1 MGMRAGSGARAG
13 RAMPAAGGGSWRYL
27 YERLG
32 EKRFQQLCAAL
43 LAHVFPDVACYPV
56 GQKDGGRDA
65 MRSERGCR
73 YVYQVKW
80 TNKRLRDPVAWLDE
94 AIREETANIR
104 RLVSEGAEAYILLT
118 CVAGTGARD
127 RGTMDRL
134 DERLKSHSEAFG
146 IPMSCW
152 WQADIDARI
161 DTAPKELKWAYS
173 EMLAGH
179 DLVRCLIES
188 GVLEARDRELGTLLR
203 KVVATQ
209 WQEDAKVRFR
219 QVDMDNYDLTDLYV
233 DVAARYVQGRRNG
246 PRLADDPAELGGAA
260 AHLLKSRAA
269 LTVVRG
275 APGQGK
281 STLSQYLCQVHRAEF
296 LAHPDYLG
304 GRRPGLQADE
314 PRLPLRVELR
324 DYAVW
329 LEGGDPLGD
338 GDAEPPRRKRPRPG
352 SVEAFLAYLMR
363 HRSGGLPA
371 TVSTVMDVLGR
382 FAMLIVL
389 DGLDEVPEKDT
400 RARVVAEI
408 NEFTG
413 RLAGTAVAQ
422 QVIVTT
428 RPNASGLPEPS
439 PETFDT
445 IELTSLSP
453 ALRQEYLRKW
463 ANAHSIHGP
472 DRRKL
477 QRIFDQRTAEPHI
490 AQLADNPMQLTI
502 LLYLMHRR
510 QEAVPERRTELYTA
524 YMETLFGREQA
535 KPSLVRKYRKDLEE
549 VTAFLGW
556 HLQATGE
563 TEAING
569 RLPTQAVRRAIN
581 DYLFTM
587 GKDTSV
593 VDALF
598 DGVTQR
604 IWALTTKISGTY
616 EFDVQPVR
624 EYFAARYLYAY
635 AEASSPRSH
644 KSAILQHLARRA
656 HWLNT
661 CRFYAGFANPNEISG
676 LVEGLE
682 EEFEEGNHPH
692 QTRLA
697 AWTLLADGVFDARP
711 RTQQRAVRLFL
722 DDLSVRLLD
731 QELGTG
737 SWVTKFADENAA
749 AMLSSAL
756 RDSVAA
762 NPSGPLNSERLRI
775 AWQMQPDRAVFD
787 AWWRPRVGQAIGTGS
802 EQAWL
807 QAGIPFQGGQRLSAT
822 HVSRLNLADPGSAAA
837 ALQAGVVPLPDSPD
851 EAQLVHAVLS
861 GLCSEVPVT
870 AAGYAGDI
878 LRLLAPQNFLRK
890 ASRDSRP
897 YGIDYGHADMN
908 VTDQQRLAILRRL
921 KSRDSRF
928 DRIQAASRTGRGQ
941 AGTTS
946 TWGNTARGVSELFGP
961 CWLAAEIAVI
971 GAASSSE
978 DYRTEGDLTPGRAPL
993 GNHPDYGRLLQEL
1006 RLNRS
1011 RASWWTSQAQMH
1023 PDPLSR
1029 ATWALGL
1036 VAIADDNVLSQC
1048 LGQLADG
1055 LRELP
1060 APFLHALCYSSS
1072 RIASAELNCQR
1083 QEHCISQATE
1093 VSPLA
1098 WMLAA
1103 HHASDVETT
1112 CMRTG
1117 PDDEKLAS
1125 LAVYGIAAWPAS
1137 YALTWRAERRPSGNL
1152 LACLRRYGPRACP
1165 QNLVIDDIP
1174 VELMRD
1180 VIKEPANVPLA
1191 WVTAA
1196 AQAVSDHAE
1205 EPPLADIAGRQ
1216 CWFA

>member
-1 MGMRAGSGARAG
+1 MH
-13 RAMPAAGGGSWRYL
+13 GGSWRYL

-32 EKRFQQLCAAL
+32 EKRFQQMCGAL
-43 LAHVFPDVACYPV
+43 LAHLFPDVTCYPV

-65 MRSERGCR
+65 VRPSRGRR

-80 TNKRLRDPVAWLDE
+80 ANTRLRDPVAWLDK
-94 AIREETANIR
+94 AIRDEAANIR

-118 CVAGTGARD
+118 CVAGTAARG

-134 DERLKSHSEAFG
+134 EERLKVHSKDFG
-146 IPMSCW
+146 IPVSCW
-152 WQADIDARI
+152 WQADLDARV

-179 DLVRCLIES
+179 DLVRYLIES
-188 GVLEARDRELGTLLR
+188 GALEERDRELGVLLR
-203 KVVATQ
+203 KVVTTQ

-219 QVDMDNYDLTDLYV
+219 QVDMDNYDLADLYV
-233 DVAARYVQGRRNG
+233 DVAARSVRAQRRIPG
-246 PRLADDPAELGGAA
+246 LAEGERALGGAA
-260 AHLLKSRAA
+260 AYLLNRGPA

-281 STLSQYLCQVHRAEF
+281 STLGQYLCQVHRAEF
-296 LAHPDYLG
+296 LTHPDYLG
-304 GRRPGLQADE
+304 GRRPGLKADE
-314 PRLPLRVELR
+314 PRLPLRAELR

-329 LEGGDPLGD
+329 MEGGDPLSD
-338 GDAEPPRRKRPRPG
+338 SDDEPARRRRPRPC
-352 SVEAFLAYLMR
+352 SVEAFLAYVMH

-389 DGLDEVPEKDT
+389 DGLDEVPERDA
-400 RARVVAEI
+400 RARIVTEI

-413 RLAGTAVAQ
+413 RLADAAVPQ

-439 PETFDT
+439 QETYDT
-445 IELTSLSP
+445 IELTGLSP
-453 ALRQEYLRKW
+453 AQRLEYLRKW
-463 ANAHSIHGP
+463 ADAHLVLGP

-502 LLYLMHRR
+502 LLYLIHRR

-524 YMETLFGREQA
+524 YMDTLFDREQA
-535 KPSLVRKYRKDLEE
+535 KPSPVRKYRKDLEE
-549 VTAFLGW
+549 ITAFLGW

-569 RLPTQAVRRAIN
+569 RLSTQAIRRAIN
-581 DYLFTM
+581 DYLFMM

-604 IWALTTKISGTY
+604 VWALSSKVSGTY

-635 AEASSPRSH
+635 ADGSSPQSH
-644 KSAILQHLARRA
+644 KSAILQHLVRRP

-682 EEFEEGNHPH
+682 EEFEEGQHPR
-692 QTRLA
+692 QARLA
-697 AWTLLADGVFDARP
+697 AWTLLTDGVFDARP
-711 RTQQRAVRLFL
+711 RTQQRAARLFL
-722 DDLSVRLLD
+722 DNLSIRLLS
-731 QELGTG
+731 QELGSGPWT
-737 SWVTKFADENAA
+737 TKFADDNAA
-749 AMLSSAL
+749 ATLSCAL
-756 RDSVAA
+756 RDSAA
-762 NPSGPLNSERLRI
+762 ADPSGPLNRERLRI
-775 AWQMQPDRAVFD
+775 AWQVQPDRAVFD
-787 AWWRPRVGQAIGTGS
+787 AWWQPRMDQAIGTGS

-807 QAGIPFQGGQRLSAT
+807 RAGIPFQGGQRLTAT
-822 HVSRLNLADPGSAAA
+822 QISRLTFADPGSAAA
-837 ALQAGVVPLPDSPD
+837 ALEAGVVPPPGSSA
-851 EAQLVHAVLS
+851 EAQLTRAVLA
-861 GLCSEVPVT
+861 GLCSETPVT

-890 ASRDSRP
+890 ATANLTW
-897 YGIDYGHADMN
+897 YMDYRHADMD

-921 KSRDSRF
+921 TSRDPRF
-928 DRIQAASRTGRGQ
+928 TQVQVASRTGRGQ

-946 TWGNTARGVSELFGP
+946 TWGNTAREVSQIFRP

-971 GAASSSE
+971 GAATSAE
-978 DYRTEGDLTPGRAPL
+978 NYRTEGDLTPGTGTAPL
-993 GNHPDYGRLLQEL
+993 GDHPDYGRLLQEL
-1006 RLNRS
+1006 RFNRS
-1011 RASWWTSQAQMH
+1011 RASWWTSQFKANT
-1023 PDPLSR
+1023 DPLSH

-1036 VAIADDNVLSQC
+1036 VTIADDDVMTRC
-1048 LGQLADG
+1048 LGQLADA

-1060 APFLHALCYSSS
+1060 PSFLHALCYSSS
-1072 RIASAELNCQR
+1072 RIGSAGLSCFRKEN
-1083 QEHCISQATE
+1083 CISKAAEESSLT
-1093 VSPLA
+1093 

-1103 HHASDVETT
+1103 HHADDHESACV
-1112 CMRTG
+1112 RTG
-1117 PDDEKLAS
+1117 LDDEELAS
-1125 LAVYGIAAWPAS
+1125 LASYGIAAWPAS
-1137 YALTWRAERRPSGNL
+1137 YALTFRAMDDPSGRL
-1152 LACLRRYGPRACP
+1152 LACLRRYGPHACP
-1165 QNLVIDDIP
+1165 QNMAIDGIP
-1174 VELMRD
+1174 VQLMRD
-1180 VIKEPANVPLA
+1180 VIKGPADFPLA
-1191 WVTAA
+1191 WVTSAE
-1196 AQAVSDHAE
+1196 QAVSKHVE
-1205 EPPLADIAGRQ
+1205 EPPLADIADSQ
-1216 CWFA
+1216 AWFA

>member
-1 MGMRAGSGARAG
+1 
-13 RAMPAAGGGSWRYL
+13 MPGVSGGSWRYL

-32 EKRFQQLCAAL
+32 EKRFQQLCGAL
-43 LAHVFPDVACYPV
+43 LAHVFPDVTCYPV

-65 MRSERGCR
+65 VRSVRGHR

-80 TNKRLRDPVAWLDE
+80 TNKRLRDPVAWLDGAIQQE
-94 AIREETANIR
+94 AANIR
-104 RLVSEGAEAYILLT
+104 RLVSEGAEEYILLT
-118 CVAGTGARD
+118 CVAGTAARG

-134 DERLKSHSEAFG
+134 DERLKVHSENFG

-152 WQADIDARI
+152 WQADIDARV
-161 DTAPKELKWAYS
+161 DAAPKELKWAYS
-173 EMLAGH
+173 DMLAGH

-188 GVLEARDRELGTLLR
+188 DALEERDRELGTLLR
-203 KVVATQ
+203 KVIATQ
-209 WQEDAKVRFR
+209 WQEDAKVKFR
-219 QVDMDNYDLTDLYV
+219 QVDMDNYDLTGLYV
-233 DVAARYVQGRRNG
+233 DVTVRFVQARRRSDPLVQNG
-246 PRLADDPAELGGAA
+246 GSDMGGAA
-260 AHLLKSRAA
+260 AHLLKSQMP

-281 STLSQYLCQVHRAEF
+281 STLGQYLCQVHRAEF
-296 LAHPDYLG
+296 LTHLGYLD
-304 GRRPGLQADE
+304 GRRPGLKADK
-314 PRLPLRVELR
+314 PRLPLRAELR

-329 LEGGDPLGD
+329 MNGGDPLGD
-338 GDAEPPRRKRPRPG
+338 SDAEPARRKRPRPC
-352 SVEAFLAYLMR
+352 SVEAFLAYLMH

-389 DGLDEVPEKDT
+389 DGLDEVPEKDV

-408 NEFTG
+408 SEFTG
-413 RLAGTAVAQ
+413 RLADAAVPQ

-428 RPNASGLPEPS
+428 RPNAAGLPEPS
-439 PETFDT
+439 SETFHT
-445 IELTSLSP
+445 IELMDLSP
-453 ALRQEYLRKW
+453 SLRQEYLRKW
-463 ANAHSIHGP
+463 ADAHSITGP

-524 YMETLFGREQA
+524 YMETLFDREQA

-549 VTAFLGW
+549 ITAFLGW

-569 RLPTQAVRRAIN
+569 RLPTQAIRRAIN

-587 GKDTSV
+587 DKDTSV

-604 IWALTTKISGTY
+604 IWALTSKISGTY
-616 EFDVQPVR
+616 EFDVPSVR

-635 AEASSPRSH
+635 AGAASPWSH
-644 KSAILQHLARRA
+644 KSAILQHLVRRP

-682 EEFEEGNHPH
+682 EEFEEGHHPR
-692 QTRLA
+692 QARLA

-711 RTQQRAVRLFL
+711 RTQQRAIRLFL
-722 DDLSVRLLD
+722 DDLSIRLLS
-731 QELGTG
+731 QELGSG
-737 SWVTKFADENAA
+737 SCTTKFADENAA

-762 NPSGPLNSERLRI
+762 NPSGRLNGERLRI
-775 AWQMQPDRAVFD
+775 AWQMQPDRDIFD
-787 AWWRPRVGQAIGTGS
+787 AWWQPCMHQAIGTTS

-807 QAGIPFQGGQRLSAT
+807 RAGIPFQGGQRLTASQI
-822 HVSRLNLADPGSAAA
+822 SRLNLADPGSASA
-837 ALQAGVVPLPDSPD
+837 ALEAGVVPPPGSES
-851 EAQLVHAVLS
+851 EAQLVRAVLG
-861 GLCSEVPVT
+861 GLCSETPVT

-890 ASRDSRP
+890 ASADSDP
-897 YGIDYGHADMN
+897 YGMDYGHADMN
-908 VTDQQRLAILRRL
+908 LTDQQRLGILRRL
-921 KSRDSRF
+921 KARDPRF
-928 DRIQAASRTGRGQ
+928 GQLQAASRTSRGQ

-946 TWGNTARGVSELFGP
+946 TWGNTAREVGQIFGP

-971 GAASSSE
+971 GAATSPD
-978 DYRTEGDLTPGRAPL
+978 DYRTEGDLTPGTAPL
-993 GNHPDYGRLLQEL
+993 GDHPDYGRLLQEL

-1011 RASWWTSQAQMH
+1011 RASWWTSQFEAH
-1023 PDPLSR
+1023 TDPLSR

-1036 VAIADDNVLSQC
+1036 VTIADDNILTQC

-1055 LRELP
+1055 LGKLP
-1060 APFLHALCYSSS
+1060 PSFLYALCYSSS
-1072 RIASAELNCQR
+1072 RIGSAQLNCLR
-1083 QEHCISQATE
+1083 KENCISKAAE
-1093 VSPLA
+1093 VSSLA
-1098 WMLAA
+1098 WLLAA
-1103 HHASDVETT
+1103 HHAFDHEST
-1112 CMRTG
+1112 CIRTG
-1117 PDDEKLAS
+1117 PDDEELAS
-1125 LAVYGIAAWPAS
+1125 LSVYGIAAWPAS
-1137 YALTWRAERRPSGNL
+1137 YALTDRAMDNPSGSI
-1152 LACLRRYGPRACP
+1152 LAFLRRYGPHACP
-1165 QNLVIDDIP
+1165 QNMVIDGIP
-1174 VELMRD
+1174 VQLMRD
-1180 VIKEPANVPLA
+1180 VLKDPADFPLA
-1191 WVTAA
+1191 WVVEAERT
-1196 AQAVSDHAE
+1196 VSDHAE
-1205 EPPLADIAGRQ
+1205 EPPLADIADSQ
-1216 CWFA
+1216 AWFA

>member
-1 MGMRAGSGARAG
+1 
-13 RAMPAAGGGSWRYL
+13 MPGGGGGSWRYL

-32 EKRFQQLCAAL
+32 EKRFQQLCGAL
-43 LAHVFPDVACYPV
+43 LAHVFPDVVCYPV

-65 MRSERGCR
+65 VRSDRGHR

-80 TNKRLRDPVAWLDE
+80 TNKPLRDPVAWLDG
-94 AIREETANIR
+94 AIREEAANIR
-104 RLVSEGAEAYILLT
+104 RLAAEGAEAYILLT
-118 CVAGTGARD
+118 CVAGTAARN

-134 DERLKSHSEAFG
+134 DERLQVHSEDFG
-146 IPMSCW
+146 IPVSCW
-152 WQADIDARI
+152 WQADIDARV

-188 GVLEARDRELGTLLR
+188 GALEARDRELGTLLR

-209 WQEDAKVRFR
+209 WQEDVKVRFR

-233 DVAARYVQGRRNG
+233 DVAARHVQGRRNG
-246 PRLADDPAELGGAA
+246 PRIPGDRTELGGAA

-281 STLSQYLCQVHRAEF
+281 STLGQYLCQVHRAEF

-304 GRRPGLQADE
+304 GRRPGLRADE
-314 PRLPLRVELR
+314 PRLPLRAELR

-329 LEGGDPLGD
+329 MEGGDPFGD
-338 GDAEPPRRKRPRPG
+338 GDAEAPRRRRPG
-352 SVEAFLAYLMR
+352 PASVEAFLAYLMH

-413 RLAGTAVAQ
+413 RMAGTAVPQ

-445 IELTSLSP
+445 IELTGLSP
-453 ALRQEYLRKW
+453 ALRLEYLRKW
-463 ANAHSIHGP
+463 ADAHSIQGP

-524 YMETLFGREQA
+524 YMETLFDREQA

-549 VTAFLGW
+549 ITAFLGW

-581 DYLFTM
+581 DYLFTV

-604 IWALTTKISGTY
+604 IWALASKTSGTY

-635 AEASSPRSH
+635 ADASSPQSH
-644 KSAILQHLARRA
+644 KSAILQQLVRRP

-682 EEFEEGNHPH
+682 EEFEVGHHPH

-722 DDLSVRLLD
+722 DDLSVRLLS
-731 QELGTG
+731 QELGSG
-737 SWVTKFADENAA
+737 PWVTKFADENAA
-749 AMLSSAL
+749 AMLSSAM

-762 NPSGPLNSERLRI
+762 NPAGPLNSERLRI
-775 AWQMQPDRAVFD
+775 AWQMGPDRAIFD
-787 AWWRPRVGQAIGTGS
+787 AWWQPRMDQAIGTPS

-807 QAGIPFQGGQRLSAT
+807 RAAVPFQGGQRLTAT
-822 HVSRLNLADPGSAAA
+822 QVSRLNLAAPGSAAA
-837 ALQAGVVPLPDSPD
+837 ALEAGVVPVPGSPA
-851 EAQLVHAVLS
+851 EAELVQAVLG
-861 GLCSEVPVT
+861 GLCSETPVT
-870 AAGYAGDI
+870 AAGYGGDI

-890 ASRDSRP
+890 ATADSRP
-897 YGIDYGHADMN
+897 YGMDYGHADMN
-908 VTDQQRLAILRRL
+908 VTDQQRRAILKRL
-921 KSRDSRF
+921 KSRDPRF
-928 DRIQAASRTGRGQ
+928 GHVQDASRTGRGQ

-946 TWGNTARGVSELFGP
+946 TWGNTAREVSKIFGP

-971 GAASSSE
+971 GAASSPE
-978 DYRTEGDLTPGRAPL
+978 DYRTEGDLTPGAAPF
-993 GNHPDYGRLLQEL
+993 GDHPDYGRLLHEL

-1011 RASWWTSQAQMH
+1011 RASWWTSQFEAH
-1023 PDPLSR
+1023 ADPLSR

-1036 VAIADDNVLSQC
+1036 VTIADDDVLTQC

-1055 LRELP
+1055 LQGLP
-1060 APFLHALCYSSS
+1060 PSLLHALCYSSS
-1072 RIASAELNCQR
+1072 RIGSAQLNCSR
-1083 QEHCISQATE
+1083 KENCINNAAGA
-1093 VSPLA
+1093 SPLA
-1098 WMLAA
+1098 WLLAA
-1103 HHASDVETT
+1103 HHAFDAETA

-1117 PDDEKLAS
+1117 PGDEELAS

-1137 YALTWRAERRPSGNL
+1137 YALTWRAEENPAGSL
-1152 LACLRRYGPRACP
+1152 LACLRRYGPHACP
-1165 QNLVIDDIP
+1165 QNLVIDGIP

-1180 VIKEPANVPLA
+1180 VIKEPADVPFA

-1196 AQAVSDHAE
+1196 VQTVSDNAE
-1205 EPPLADIAGRQ
+1205 EPALADIADSQG
-1216 CWFA
+1216 WFA

>member
-1 MGMRAGSGARAG
+1 MPGAS
-13 RAMPAAGGGSWRYL
+13 GGSWRYL

-32 EKRFQQLCAAL
+32 EKRFQQLCGAL
-43 LAHVFPDVACYPV
+43 LAHVFPDVVCYPV

-65 MRSERGCR
+65 VRSDRGHR

-80 TNKRLRDPVAWLDE
+80 TNRRLRDPVAWLE
-94 AIREETANIR
+94 GAIREEAANIR

-118 CVAGTGARD
+118 CVAGTAARG

-134 DERLKSHSEAFG
+134 DERLKMHSEDFG

-152 WQADIDARI
+152 WQADIDARV

-173 EMLAGH
+173 DMLAGH

-188 GVLEARDRELGTLLR
+188 GALEERDRELGTLLR

-209 WQEDAKVRFR
+209 WQEDAKVKFR

-233 DVAARYVQGRRNG
+233 DVTARSVQGRRRG
-246 PRLADDPAELGGAA
+246 PPLPGDGTGLGGAA
-260 AHLLKSRAA
+260 AHLLKSRTA
-269 LTVVRG
+269 LTIVRG

-281 STLSQYLCQVHRAEF
+281 STLGQYLCQAHRAEF
-296 LAHPDYLG
+296 LKHPDYLG
-304 GRRPGLQADE
+304 GRRPGLKADE
-314 PRLPLRVELR
+314 PRLPLRAELR

-329 LEGGDPLGD
+329 MEGGDPLGD
-338 GDAEPPRRKRPRPG
+338 SDAEPARGKRPRPC
-352 SVEAFLAYLMR
+352 SVEAFLAYLLH
-363 HRSGGLPA
+363 HRSGGLPV

-389 DGLDEVPEKDT
+389 DGLDEVPEKDA

-413 RLAGTAVAQ
+413 RLADAAVPQ

-439 PETFDT
+439 SETFVT
-445 IELTSLSP
+445 IELMGLSP

-463 ANAHSIHGP
+463 ADAHSIHGP

-524 YMETLFGREQA
+524 YMETLFDREQA

-549 VTAFLGW
+549 ITAFLGW

-598 DGVTQR
+598 DGITQR
-604 IWALTTKISGTY
+604 IWALTSKISGTY
-616 EFDVQPVR
+616 EFDVPTVR

-635 AEASSPRSH
+635 ADASSPQSH
-644 KSAILQHLARRA
+644 KSAILQQLVRRP

-682 EEFEEGNHPH
+682 EEFEEGHHPR
-692 QTRLA
+692 QARLA

-722 DDLSVRLLD
+722 DDLSIRLLS
-731 QELGTG
+731 QELGSGPCT
-737 SWVTKFADENAA
+737 TKFADENAA
-749 AMLSSAL
+749 TMLSSAL
-756 RDSVAA
+756 RNSVAA
-762 NPSGPLNSERLRI
+762 NPSGRLNSERLRI

-787 AWWRPRVGQAIGTGS
+787 AWWQPRMDQATGTDG
-802 EQAWL
+802 EHAWL
-807 QAGIPFQGGQRLSAT
+807 RAGIPFQGGQRLTTSQI
-822 HVSRLNLADPGSAAA
+822 SRLNLADPGSASA
-837 ALQAGVVPLPDSPD
+837 ALAAGVVPPPDSPS
-851 EAQLVHAVLS
+851 EAQLVHAVLG
-861 GLCSEVPVT
+861 GLCSEIPVT

-890 ASRDSRP
+890 AANNP
-897 YGIDYGHADMN
+897 LTYGMDYGHADMN
-908 VTDQQRLAILRRL
+908 MTDQQRLAILRRL
-921 KSRDSRF
+921 KSRDPHFGRL
-928 DRIQAASRTGRGQ
+928 QAASRTGRGQ
-941 AGTTS
+941 VGTTS
-946 TWGNTARGVSELFGP
+946 TWGNTAREVSQIFGP

-971 GAASSSE
+971 GAATLPE
-978 DYRTEGDLTPGRAPL
+978 DYRTEGDLTPGTAPL
-993 GNHPDYGRLLQEL
+993 GDHPDYGRLLQEL
-1006 RLNRS
+1006 RLNRA
-1011 RASWWTSQAQMH
+1011 RANWWASQFEAH
-1023 PDPLSR
+1023 ADPLSR

-1036 VAIADDNVLSQC
+1036 VTIADDNVLTRC

-1060 APFLHALCYSSS
+1060 PSLLHALCYSSS
-1072 RIASAELNCQR
+1072 RIGSAELNCSR
-1083 QEHCISQATE
+1083 RENCIIKAVEAS
-1093 VSPLA
+1093 SFA
-1098 WMLAA
+1098 WLLAA
-1103 HHASDVETT
+1103 HHTFDHETI
-1112 CMRTG
+1112 CIKTG
-1117 PDDEKLAS
+1117 PEDEELAS
-1125 LAVYGIAAWPAS
+1125 LAEYGIAAWPAS
-1137 YALTWRAERRPSGNL
+1137 YALTFRAMDNPSGSL
-1152 LACLRRYGPRACP
+1152 LASLRRYGPHACP
-1165 QNLVIDDIP
+1165 QNMLISHIP
-1174 VELMRD
+1174 LQLMREVLKD
-1180 VIKEPANVPLA
+1180 PADFPLA
-1191 WVTAA
+1191 WVTS
-1196 AQAVSDHAE
+1196 AVRTASDCAE
-1205 EPPLADIAGRQ
+1205 EPPLADVAHSQ
-1216 CWFA
+1216 AWFS